1 MRVFVDNDHE
11 GICIETN
18 ELSVHTSLT
27 FVTVAKNAKLM
38 EILLLLVKK
47 GIVESFRNH
56 NDELKIAF
64 YTKHVK
70 EIK

>member
-1 MRVFVDNDHE
+1 MKVFVDNDHE

-18 ELSVHTSLT
+18 ELAVHTALT

-38 EILLLLVKK
+38 EILLFLVKK

-56 NDELKIAF
+56 NDEIKIAF
-64 YTKHVK
+64 YTKYVK